1 ELANLAVP
9 SAPHVVAL
17 GKPPQEAGA
26 WVVRLD
32 VCFGL
37 VRAKAWRQ
45 GDPEP
50 PNWQSTRY
58 RGTPLWQPTLIGIG
72 TDTPGTVHL
81 GSLSVRGSALPPV
94 PPPEQRQKVE
104 QAGKLARE
112 GMAFFRQGQF
122 EQALARQRQALA
134 LYRDGFPPEHPARP
148 PALAASLEGVASK
161 LAS

>member
-1 ELANLAVP
+1 AVARFPPGQQDPRLYLILLGPEKTQTRIGLGALRGRMELANLAVP

-58 RGTPLWQPTLIGIG
+58 RGTTLWQPTLVGIG
-72 TDTPGTVHL
+72 TDKRGTVHL
-81 GSLSVRGSALPPV
+81 ESLSVRGSALPPV

-112 GMAFFRQGQF
+112 GMAFFRQ
-122 EQALARQRQALA
+122 
-134 LYRDGFPPEHPARP
+134 
-148 PALAASLEGVASK
+148 
-161 LAS
+161 